1 MDLRE
6 LADLNNPAFYARDPY
21 PVYQRLRVEAPVF
34 WYEPGQYW
42 ALSKHEDVKFVSRD
56 PGLFSSNYGLRP
68 TESIPPDDEAE
79 ITDPTGLPRRAEL
92 RRQMDLS
99 QLLGG
104 EMIVALDPPRHTKL
118 RRLVSTAFTP
128 RMVANLEAE
137 VEVLT
142 RQALDAIEPGTVHD
156 FVESVALPIPM
167 YVIAKMLGV
176 PPEDY
181 PAFRRWSDAIVAATD
196 AMADRHS
203 ETMGHLFEQLMELM
217 SYFMEALTDRRD
229 NPRDDLITALGQA
242 EVDGERISEPN
253 QLLLLLV
260 VLVGGN
266 ETTRSLL
273 SGGIKLLADF
283 PDQRRLLMERP
294 ELINLAVE
302 EILRYWTPV
311 VTMGRTATRATEIR
325 GQAIAPGDFVVM
337 LWQSANRDEDAW
349 ERPDVFDIT
358 REPDPMHMAFG
369 FGQHFCLGAALA
381 RCEARIVFSEMLRRF
396 PDYEIAGEIKRTE
409 SMLTPG
415 MELMPVLFK

>member
-1 MDLRE
+1 
-6 LADLNNPAFYARDPY
+6 
-21 PVYQRLRVEAPVF
+21 
-34 WYEPGQYW
+34 
-42 ALSKHEDVKFVSRD
+42 
-56 PGLFSSNYGLRP
+56 
-68 TESIPPDDEAE
+68 
-79 ITDPTGLPRRAEL
+79 
-92 RRQMDLS
+92 
-99 QLLGG
+99 
-104 EMIVALDPPRHTKL
+104 
-118 RRLVSTAFTP
+118 
-128 RMVANLEAE
+128 
-137 VEVLT
+137 
-142 RQALDAIEPGTVHD
+142 
-156 FVESVALPIPM
+156 
-167 YVIAKMLGV
+167 
-176 PPEDY
+176 
-181 PAFRRWSDAIVAATD
+181 VAATD